1 MLKLTYTHDKISL
14 DCLKQ
19 SSEDWINTRVLISIR
34 STVSI
39 NIVSSTASI
48 LVPASSFIGE
58 LNTINSEN
66 ILDFCRCDA
75 ESVEVVL
82 KGIWVTSEVE
92 SETGVFV
99 TELEEYTE
107 YLLQNL
113 FNCEF
118 CHAGGNLIITN
129 K

>member
-1 MLKLTYTHDKISL
+1 MLKLTYTDDKISL
-14 DCLKQ
+14 DCSKQ
-19 SSEDWINTRVLISIR
+19 SLEDWVNTRVLISIR

-39 NIVSSTASI
+39 NIESSTASI
-48 LVPASSFIGE
+48 LVPASSFVGE
-58 LNTINSEN
+58 LNKINSEN
-66 ILDFCRCDA
+66 IVEFCRCDA

-99 TELEEYTE
+99 TELEESNE
-107 YLLQNL
+107 YLLQSL

-118 CHAGGNLIITN
+118 CHA
-129 K
+129 

>member
-1 MLKLTYTHDKISL
+1 MLKLTYADDKISL
-14 DCLKQ
+14 NCLKQ
-19 SSEDWINTRVLISIR
+19 SLEDWVNTRVLVSIQ

-39 NIVSSTASI
+39 NIESSTASI
-48 LVPASSFIGE
+48 LVPASSLIGE
-58 LNTINSEN
+58 LNKINSEN
-66 ILDFCRCDA
+66 IVEFCRCDA

-99 TELEEYTE
+99 TELEESNE

-118 CHAGGNLIITN
+118 CHA
-129 K
+129 